1 MINDNEA
8 AYFARLHAIRTARR
22 NPLALLGSVFLQTIS
37 VYIAALTRIGR
48 FVMTPFRRNRSA
60 QAPVTTVPAP
70 ASDALLAR
78 YEAVMADRRVSG
90 KCEGTRCNCAK

>member
-22 NPLALLGSVFLQTIS
+22 NPLSLLGSVFLQTIT
-37 VYIAALTRIGR
+37 LTRIGHKT
-48 FVMTPFRRNRSA
+48 MTPFRRNRSA
-60 QAPVTTVPAP
+60 KALITTVPTP

-90 KCEGTRCNCAK
+90 TCEGSRCTCAK